1 MIAARYWLLLAAA
14 LLLAD
19 CGTRTSTSVQPTT
32 GAVPDT
38 TPVKPPMKALG
49 EVVVTENDITDRPYT
64 SLGDISVKVSK
75 WTIFDPDPTRA
86 QVAEALR
93 VKAADMGADA
103 VVLVRYGT
111 VGIGFFSW
119 GEMEG
124 EGRAVVFKK

>member
-1 MIAARYWLLLAAA
+1 MAPRYWLFIAAA

-32 GAVPDT
+32 GAIPEAAQ
-38 TPVKPPMKALG
+38 VKLPAKTLG
-49 EVVVTENDITDRPYT
+49 DVVVTENDITDRPYS
-64 SLGDISVKVSK
+64 SLGDVSVKVSK
-75 WTIFDPDPTRA
+75 WTIFDADPTRA

-111 VGIGFFSW
+111 VGMGFFSW